1 MSAAAPDDIGA
12 LAKGG
17 RTNVGG
23 FVLRLLARIPF
34 LFIAGRI
41 YGADAVGR
49 FALAVIV
56 VELAAL
62 VATFGLKRG
71 LAQAFRTAGDRPPVQ
86 VAFDALAV
94 AGVLALG
101 LSLFLVAVPEVM
113 FANGTTNLTERL
125 FPLIAVAV
133 AWSDVSLA
141 ALAYRHNVGATV
153 TARAVVEPW
162 TISIAALAFAL
173 YDPRNG
179 LILAYVAS
187 MAAAL
192 LASLIP
198 FFRAY
203 GRPRGWRP
211 EPGRLLGLARAN
223 APLAGAEALEWG
235 TRNADRYIL
244 GLMFEP
250 KVVGVYYMAQQVA
263 SLPQKLKTSFDPV
276 LGPVITQSL
285 AAGDRAAVA
294 AQVRQVG
301 FWIVAAQTGLAL
313 MGSLPNE
320 SVMNVIGPQFI
331 AGAAALTFLL
341 FAEVAASTGAVCES
355 ALVYTARHRNLMISI
370 TMLAVQIGFS
380 LALIVGV
387 RQVGLGSEWQ
397 AAAPAF
403 ALMASLALTSAW
415 KARLLSRVLAAPVS
429 GIRWRLVV
437 AAMIAAGAGSLITLL
452 PDRLEAVE
460 VAVELAVIALV
471 YFALLWKWV
480 FRAEDR
486 ALFAKRHKTVTLPV
500 DELTR

>member
-1 MSAAAPDDIGA
+1 MGA

-23 FVLRLLARIPF
+23 FGLRLLARIPF

-71 LAQAFRTAGDRPPVQ
+71 LAQAFRTGGDRPAVC
-86 VAFDALAV
+86 VAFDALAL
-94 AGVLALG
+94 AGCVALG
-101 LSLFLVAVPEVM
+101 LSTLLIAVPDIM
-113 FANGTTNLTERL
+113 FAGGTTNVTERL

-141 ALAYRHNVGATV
+141 ALAYRHDVGATV
-153 TARAVVEPW
+153 RARAVVEPW
-162 TISIAALAFAL
+162 TLSIAALAFAL
-173 YDPRNG
+173 FDPRNG
-179 LILAYVAS
+179 LILAYISS
-187 MAAAL
+187 MAMAL
-192 LASLIP
+192 VASLIP
-198 FFRAY
+198 FFRSY
-203 GRPRGWRP
+203 GAPRGWRF
-211 EPGRLLGLARAN
+211 EPGRLFALGRAN
-223 APLAGAEALEWG
+223 APLAGADALEWG
-235 TRNADRYIL
+235 TRNADRYML

-250 KVVGVYYMAQQVA
+250 KVVGIYYMAQQVA

-285 AAGDRAAVA
+285 AVGDRAAVA

-301 FWIVAAQTGLAL
+301 FWIIAAQTGLAL

-320 SVMNVIGPQFI
+320 SVMNLIGPAFI
-331 AGAAALTFLL
+331 GGAAALTFLL

-370 TMLAVQIGFS
+370 IMLGFQIAFS
-380 LALIVGV
+380 LGLIAAV
-387 RQVGLGSEWQ
+387 RNLSLGIEYQ

-403 ALMASLALTSAW
+403 ALMISLALTSAW
-415 KARLLSRVLAAPVS
+415 KARLLGRVLDAPVS
-429 GIRWRLVV
+429 GIRWSLVFV
-437 AAMIAAGAGSLITLL
+437 ATIAAAAGSVVTLL
-452 PDRLEAVE
+452 PNRLEVVE
-460 VAVELAVIALV
+460 VFVALAVIAVV
-471 YFALLWKWV
+471 YFGLLWKWV
-480 FRAEDR
+480 FRDADR
-486 ALFAKRHKTVTLPV
+486 TLFAKRPEAVALPV
-500 DELTR
+500 DDLTR